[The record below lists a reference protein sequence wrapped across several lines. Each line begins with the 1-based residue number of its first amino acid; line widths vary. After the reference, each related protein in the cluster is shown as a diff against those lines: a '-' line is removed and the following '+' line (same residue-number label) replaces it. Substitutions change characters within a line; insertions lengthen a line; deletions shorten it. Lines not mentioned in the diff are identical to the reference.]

1 MFTVLFECQM
11 IAQVI
16 QVQQNSPYIHI
27 ATTALKIIKYLQ
39 PFTLHCRDIRPSEKL
54 ILTNQT

>member
-27 ATTALKIIKYLQ
+27 ATTALKMSGNYYNRLTT
-39 PFTLHCRDIRPSEKL
+39 FYRTL
-54 ILTNQT
+54 